1 MRLNG
6 IYHYADGQV
15 ISGQIGTVDTSTYT
29 VDVDRLPM
37 GSNMATLRS
46 GRVGTRGSGG
56 QGRIVH
62 TLRSGRTP
70 DGGSS
75 GSVCCTM
82 VWYENMV
89 VSFLVATQLLL
100 QMGASSNVQETFYY

>member
-46 GRVGTRGSGG
+46 GKVGTRRSGG
-56 QGRIVH
+56 QGRIVY

-75 GSVCCTM
+75 GSVCCTTI
-82 VWYENMV
+82 WYENMV
-89 VSFLVATQLLL
+89 VSCLVATQLLL
-100 QMGASSNVQETFYY
+100 RMGASAVTGEGF